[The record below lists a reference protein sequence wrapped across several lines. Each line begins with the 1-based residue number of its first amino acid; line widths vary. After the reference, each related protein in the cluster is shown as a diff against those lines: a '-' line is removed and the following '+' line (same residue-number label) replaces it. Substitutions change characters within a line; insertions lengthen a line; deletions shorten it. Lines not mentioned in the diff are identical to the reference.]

1 MKINEILNDAIEILK
16 KNKIENSYF
25 DSREILLNLLE
36 MDLSS
41 FLFLYDKELEEI
53 YEKRFIQ
60 NLINDYNQLI
70 NYRANNVPLQYILNE
85 AYFLGLKFYV
95 DERVLIPRFDTEV
108 LVEKVLMDNNDKNK
122 TVLDLCTGSGCIAI
136 SLSKLG
142 DFKIVVGSDIS
153 KDAIEIASKNAND
166 ILDYEKKDME
176 MNKEIYFLQS
186 DLFQSIYK
194 VSDSIGVDKFD
205 IITINP
211 PYIKTSE
218 IHKLQNE
225 VKNFEP
231 RIALDGDRDGLKFY
245 REIADSVDKYLNTD
259 GRVYME
265 IGFDQRDAVIKIF
278 KDKGFE
284 ICDVVKDLNKIDRVV
299 VVKK

>member
-1 MKINEILNDAIEILK
+1 MKINDILNDAIEILK

-60 NLINDYNQLI
+60 NLINDYSQLI

-153 KDAIEIASKNAND
+153 KDAIEVASKNAND

-205 IITINP
+205 IITANP

-218 IHKLQNE
+218 INKLQNE

-245 REIADSVDKYLNTD
+245 REIANTADKYLNID
-259 GRVYME
+259 GKIYVE

-284 ICDVVKDLNKIDRVV
+284 ICDVVKDLNKIDRVI

>member
-1 MKINEILNDAIEILK
+1 MKINDILNDAIEILK

-153 KDAIEIASKNAND
+153 KDAIEVASKNAND

-205 IITINP
+205 IITANP

-245 REIADSVDKYLNTD
+245 REIANTADKYLNID
-259 GRVYME
+259 GKIYVE
-265 IGFDQRDAVIKIF
+265 IGFDQRDDVIKIF

-284 ICDVVKDLNKIDRVV
+284 ICDVVKDLNKIDRVI